1 MKSSTHRY
9 GTYIRICSNERVQDG
24 CSVFLCDGNSKKL
37 LTIFSERKENNY
49 ARQRHYACK
58 NHRKHK
64 CCLKNIP
71 KDLLEV
77 HVVWVLREFLKD
89 DENLI
94 SLAVDISEYYK
105 KLYTENGY
113 IAVLENELK
122 ETEKGIANL
131 IKVIEKGVISDAVTS
146 RLEKLEKDKANLKEA
161 MEAEKLKYALAEDE
175 NSIKKYFDMYAK
187 ADFDDEETRNKIL
200 DYFIDKIY
208 VYNDRL
214 VITWWYCD
222 DRTTIELDT
231 LTEITELQDKK
242 SNRKC
247 STLTQITPLKSQRL
261 CWLSK
266 TGIG

>member
-1 MKSSTHRY
+1 
-9 GTYIRICSNERVQDG
+9 
-24 CSVFLCDGNSKKL
+24 
-37 LTIFSERKENNY
+37 
-49 ARQRHYACK
+49 
-58 NHRKHK
+58 
-64 CCLKNIP
+64 
-71 KDLLEV
+71 
-77 HVVWVLREFLKD
+77 
-89 DENLI
+89 
-94 SLAVDISEYYK
+94 
-105 KLYTENGY
+105 
-113 IAVLENELK
+113 LENELK

-161 MEAEKLKYALAEDE
+161 IEAEKLKYALAEDE

-187 ADFDDEETRNKIL
+187 ADFDDEDTRNKIL

-231 LTEITELQDKK
+231 LTEITELQDKR

-247 STLTQITPLKSQRL
+247 STLTQITP
-261 CWLSK
+261 
-266 TGIG
+266 

>member
-1 MKSSTHRY
+1 M
-9 GTYIRICSNERVQDG
+9 
-24 CSVFLCDGNSKKL
+24 
-37 LTIFSERKENNY
+37 
-49 ARQRHYACK
+49 
-58 NHRKHK
+58 
-64 CCLKNIP
+64 
-71 KDLLEV
+71 
-77 HVVWVLREFLKD
+77 
-89 DENLI
+89 
-94 SLAVDISEYYK
+94 
-105 KLYTENGY
+105 
-113 IAVLENELK
+113 ENELK

-187 ADFDDEETRNKIL
+187 ADFDDEDTRNKIL

-231 LTEITELQDKK
+231 LTEITELQDKTAAAFGNEK
-242 SNRKC
+242 LHIFRGVIFGYGAIIMVSGVSLVAGGADRNNARRISVARQRQSDGKGSGMTSLICSKC
-247 STLTQITPLKSQRL
+247 QTDDQWFSLPG
-261 CWLSK
+261 CDFV
-266 TGIG
+266 

>member
-1 MKSSTHRY
+1 M
-9 GTYIRICSNERVQDG
+9 
-24 CSVFLCDGNSKKL
+24 
-37 LTIFSERKENNY
+37 
-49 ARQRHYACK
+49 
-58 NHRKHK
+58 
-64 CCLKNIP
+64 
-71 KDLLEV
+71 LEV
-77 HVVWVLREFLKD
+77 HVVWVLREFLRD

-105 KLYTENGY
+105 KLYTDNGY

-187 ADFDDEETRNKIL
+187 ADFDDEDTRNKIL

-247 STLTQITPLKSQRL
+247 STLTQITP
-261 CWLSK
+261 
-266 TGIG
+266 

>member
-1 MKSSTHRY
+1 M
-9 GTYIRICSNERVQDG
+9 
-24 CSVFLCDGNSKKL
+24 
-37 LTIFSERKENNY
+37 
-49 ARQRHYACK
+49 
-58 NHRKHK
+58 
-64 CCLKNIP
+64 
-71 KDLLEV
+71 
-77 HVVWVLREFLKD
+77 VWVLREFLRD

-105 KLYTENGY
+105 KLYTDNGY

-175 NSIKKYFDMYAK
+175 NSIKKYFKVGFCIHIEIFLD
-187 ADFDDEETRNKIL
+187 ADTRNKIL

-231 LTEITELQDKK
+231 LTEITELQDKR

-247 STLTQITPLKSQRL
+247 STLTQITP
-261 CWLSK
+261 
-266 TGIG
+266 

>member
-1 MKSSTHRY
+1 M
-9 GTYIRICSNERVQDG
+9 
-24 CSVFLCDGNSKKL
+24 
-37 LTIFSERKENNY
+37 
-49 ARQRHYACK
+49 
-58 NHRKHK
+58 
-64 CCLKNIP
+64 
-71 KDLLEV
+71 
-77 HVVWVLREFLKD
+77 VWVLREFLRD

-105 KLYTENGY
+105 KLYTDNGY

-146 RLEKLEKDKANLKEA
+146 RLEKLE
-161 MEAEKLKYALAEDE
+161 

-187 ADFDDEETRNKIL
+187 ADFDDEDTRNKIL

-231 LTEITELQDKK
+231 LTEITELQDKR

-247 STLTQITPLKSQRL
+247 STLTQITP
-261 CWLSK
+261 
-266 TGIG
+266 